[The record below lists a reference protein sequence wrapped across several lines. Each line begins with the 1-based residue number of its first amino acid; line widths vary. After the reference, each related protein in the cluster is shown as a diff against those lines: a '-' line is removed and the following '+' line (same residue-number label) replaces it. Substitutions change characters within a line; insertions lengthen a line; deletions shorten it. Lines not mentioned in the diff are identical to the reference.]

1 MSEPLRFPPGHP
13 MYTHPFNRHLR
24 RFNEWLDSKPA
35 PDAAHTRRAA
45 LPDWVQARCFEA
57 FTAGYHHQDH
67 FDAAALFVAETR
79 RAQRRAFFLGWVSA
93 CATAVTVGVI
103 AGAVKVF
110 TL

>member
-1 MSEPLRFPPGHP
+1 MNEPLQLPTRRA
-13 MYTHPFNRHLR
+13 NECLA

-45 LPDWVQARCFEA
+45 LPDWVQARCLEA
-57 FTAGYHHQDH
+57 FRAGYEHADNYQR
-67 FDAAALFVAETR
+67 FAVIDAEVR
-79 RAQRRAFFLGWVSA
+79 RAQRRAFFLGWASA